1 MNPEHRSSRQSPQES
16 RFKWVL
22 IAFFLIAGY
31 FLITEHRAHVVE
43 YLPIALLLGCL
54 FLHSFMH
61 GGHGK
66 HSGHGVHGEPRSD
79 DKSKGGRQ

>member
-1 MNPEHRSSRQSPQES
+1 MSTEHRSQRQPPEQS

-54 FLHSFMH
+54 FLHGFMH

-66 HSGHGVHGEPRSD
+66 HGAHGHHTDSQSSD
-79 DKSKGGRQ
+79 KPKGGRQ

>member
-1 MNPEHRSSRQSPQES
+1 MNHDRSSTRQPRPES

-31 FLITEHRAHVVE
+31 FLITEHRAHVIE
-43 YLPIALLLGCL
+43 YLPLALLLGCL
-54 FLHSFMH
+54 FLHGFMH

-66 HSGHGVHGEPRSD
+66 HGGHGERGEPRPD